1 MNNVTASVERKSE
14 MGNKWLAVGFLLLLG
29 VIITSFVTDS
39 NIIRLGSAGLA
50 VFGALLLIGYLTA
63 RSLSER
69 NSPHQPP
76 R

>member
-50 VFGALLLIGYLTA
+50 VLEHSF
-63 RSLSER
+63 
-69 NSPHQPP
+69 
-76 R
+76 